1 MNAPAGFR
9 VLVNLAMPL
18 DNRAASDDKAQYPIS
33 RESTARLVKYVIAN
47 GMDGIVFGDRVEL
60 GRMSYRERARY
71 YMQTVDTVGGAVPTY
86 AVACASSTQGALRL
100 VRVAARAG
108 ATGVVAS
115 FPALLPN
122 QRNLAGYF
130 RDVIEVARSLNLE
143 VYLADEPRGES
154 ISPEVMED
162 VGYSGIRGI
171 MWGRYDTLDLDTIR
185 IRKPDA
191 CRILARNDYI
201 GRELAHDV
209 DGTISDIANIDPL
222 GIGYFFRELH
232 AAKQLTPELGGIW
245 ARYLPLLR
253 LMRTDRVM
261 VRACIENALAHTFP
275 EGFPVFSMAPRG
287 KLDVAQEN
295 QLRLALEQMKPKD
308 IHPVRR

>member
-1 MNAPAGFR
+1 M
-9 VLVNLAMPL
+9 LVNLAMPL